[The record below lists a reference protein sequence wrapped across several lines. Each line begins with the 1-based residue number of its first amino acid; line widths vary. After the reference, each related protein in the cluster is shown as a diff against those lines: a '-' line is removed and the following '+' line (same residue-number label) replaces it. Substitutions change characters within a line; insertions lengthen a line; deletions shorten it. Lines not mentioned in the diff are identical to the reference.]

1 VRVHRGE
8 RVVGDEDVGVRV
20 ERARDRDALLLA
32 AAQRDAALADLV
44 CSATSH
50 DEYTQPGMSRR
61 RARGA
66 HSVVA
71 WAEGVCDV
79 VSFETRCDEPRRRRR
94 LRATMRLQLGTKTS
108 TRS

>member
-44 CSATSH
+44 CSATSR
-50 DEYTQPGMSRR
+50 DGDTQPGMSRR
-61 RARGA
+61 RA
-66 HSVVA
+66 S
-71 WAEGVCDV
+71 EGG
-79 VSFETRCDEPRRRRR
+79 TQRRRVD
-94 LRATMRLQLGTKTS
+94 GGGS
-108 TRS
+108 V